1 MCGALEVPSWLI
13 SIGFRRRAPTFPRWW
28 MVPVKIFQIPNIYS
42 QITFINFLFF
52 FQNLLGGSL
61 VLLSEVRVWQNNSRK
76 YFFALSLCFF
86 QLLFVVLRPVWAL
99 DHMWKILRILSF
111 LPKSYSG
118 SFQTAE
124 SLDRSQSYSFQARP
138 PKLRRRYFRP
148 PIYPPTKFD
157 RERTTFCLKILFSS

>member
-1 MCGALEVPSWLI
+1 MDGPCEN
-13 SIGFRRRAPTFPRWW
+13 FPNT
-28 MVPVKIFQIPNIYS
+28 KYLFTDNIHQFS
-42 QITFINFLFF
+42 FFF

-138 PKLRRRYFRP
+138 PKLRRIYFRP